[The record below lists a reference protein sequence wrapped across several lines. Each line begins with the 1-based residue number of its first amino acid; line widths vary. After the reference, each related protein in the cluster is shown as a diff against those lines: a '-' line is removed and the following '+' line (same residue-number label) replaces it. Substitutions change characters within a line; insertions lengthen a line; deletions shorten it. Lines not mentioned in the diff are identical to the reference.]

1 MNTEITFKKGFASDN
16 CSGVSPEIMQALATV
31 NKGHYPSYGED
42 DVLLENVRKQFKTL
56 FGNEAEV
63 FFVFNGTGANV
74 LSLQQLLK
82 SWQAI
87 VTAHSAHINED
98 ETGAPEKFTGSKLLT
113 IKTLDGKIHPEQVA
127 LFLKNVGFQHAVQP
141 KVISISQPTELGTL
155 YTCNEI
161 KALADLAHQHDMLLH
176 LDGARIANAAVALN
190 KPIREFTTDLGVD
203 VLSFGGTKNGLMFGE
218 AVVFLNKHL
227 AEGFEYNR
235 KQGMQLA
242 SKMRFI
248 TAQFSAY
255 LENDLWKRNAQK
267 ANAMAKF
274 LGEKISEL
282 SNIRLSR
289 KVEANAVFAI
299 FPKEIIAEMQKYYFF
314 HVWNEPTNE
323 VRLMCSFDTT
333 EEDVLGFVATLEK
346 ILN

>member
-1 MNTEITFKKGFASDN
+1 MRNLFKKGFASDN
-16 CSGVSPEIMQALATV
+16 CSGVSPEIMQALAAV

-42 DVLLENVRKQFKTL
+42 DTLLENVREQFKTL

-82 SWQAI
+82 PWQA
-87 VTAHSAHINED
+87 VVAAHSAHINED
-98 ETGAPEKFTGSKLLT
+98 ETGAVEKFTGSKILT
-113 IKTLDGKIHPEQVA
+113 IETIDGKIRSEQVA

-141 KVISISQPTELGTL
+141 KIISISQPTELGTL
-155 YTCNEI
+155 YSCDEI
-161 KALADLAHQHDMLLH
+161 KALTDFAHQHNMLLH
-176 LDGARIANAAVALN
+176 IDGARIANAAVALD
-190 KPIREFTTDLGVD
+190 KPIREFTTDLDVD

-218 AVVFLNKHL
+218 AVVFLKKNL
-227 AEGFEYNR
+227 AEGFLYNR

-255 LENDLWKRNAQK
+255 LENELWLRNAQK
-267 ANAMAKF
+267 ANAMAQF
-274 LGEKISEL
+274 LGKKLSEIPY
-282 SNIRLSR
+282 IRLSR
-289 KVEANAVFAI
+289 KVEANAVFVI
-299 FPKEIIAEMQKYYFF
+299 FPKEIIAAMQKQYFF
-314 HVWNEPTNE
+314 HVWNELTNE

-333 EEDVLGFVATLEK
+333 EEDVLGFVNALK
-346 ILN
+346 N

>member
-1 MNTEITFKKGFASDN
+1 MNAEIEFKKGFASDN
-16 CSGVSPEIMQALATV
+16 CSGVSPEIMEALIAV

-42 DVLLENVRKQFKTL
+42 DVLLESLREKFKTL
-56 FGNEAEV
+56 FGAESEV

-82 SWQAI
+82 SWQAVI
-87 VTAHSAHINED
+87 TAHSAHINED

-113 IKTLDGKIHPEQVA
+113 VETADGKICPDQIAV
-127 LFLKNVGFQHAVQP
+127 FLKNIGFQHAVQP

-155 YTCNEI
+155 YTCDEI
-161 KALADLAHQHDMLLH
+161 GALADFAHRHDMLLH
-176 LDGARIANAAVALN
+176 LDGARIANAAVAMQ
-190 KPIREFTTDLGVD
+190 KSVREFTTDLGVD

-218 AVVFLNKHL
+218 AVVFLKKHL
-227 AEGFEYNR
+227 AEGFEYSR

-267 ANAMAKF
+267 ANDMAKF
-274 LGEKISEL
+274 LGEKLSEIPT
-282 SNIRLSR
+282 IRLSR
-289 KVEANAVFAI
+289 KVEANAVFAVL
-299 FPKEIIAEMQKYYFF
+299 PKELISKMQQHYFF
-314 HVWNEPTNE
+314 HVWNEPMNE

-333 EEDVLGFVATLEK
+333 EEDVLGFVATLK
-346 ILN
+346 KMVK